1 MGRRANSWRTTLG
14 GASAN
19 TELATAMRPLRD
31 RSRELVRNT
40 PHANRMLDILC
51 SHTVGTGILPVS
63 NTGSDRIDKQVDQL
77 WADWVAQADVTDRE
91 SFDALQVLA
100 VRAMIESGEVVARYI
115 DRELDEKLPV
125 PMQLQILEADFIDQA
140 RDGIYSGYAETKL
153 YGVRKTRL
161 GVGLGEFDRWMGLWL
176 WPEHPGEVT
185 AMVNVSNYN
194 SEFIPRIELLHMFRR
209 LRPGQIRGVP
219 WFAPILTTARDL
231 SDYIDA
237 CNVKAKAEACFA
249 AFVTNDDSTA
259 RIFDEQ
265 DQGTETLEPGTI
277 KELRVGQDIKF
288 AQPTST
294 SQAETVL
301 MFDLQAMAAG
311 VGCTYDQATGDLR
324 QANYSSLRAG
334 KLDFWRLITQ
344 LQKHVVIPK
353 FCAPVRARFIERA
366 ILSGRLRDRAYPC
379 EWVVPAKEA
388 IDPKKDLDAEIHEV
402 RAGRVTP
409 QQFIAARGNNW
420 RRNIDEFET
429 FFDLAHEREQIF
441 DIDASRVDQRGRQ
454 PSVAGGAGAAG
465 NGGADAAATAEDI
478 AQEEADQAAEDA
490 AADSRLLNFSRR

>member
-1 MGRRANSWRTTLG
+1 
-14 GASAN
+14 
-19 TELATAMRPLRD
+19 
-31 RSRELVRNT
+31 
-40 PHANRMLDILC
+40 
-51 SHTVGTGILPVS
+51 
-63 NTGSDRIDKQVDQL
+63 
-77 WADWVAQADVTDRE
+77 
-91 SFDALQVLA
+91 
-100 VRAMIESGEVVARYI
+100 
-115 DRELDEKLPV
+115 
-125 PMQLQILEADFIDQA
+125 MQLQILEADFIDQA
-140 RDGIYSGYAETKL
+140 RDGIYSDYVETRL
-153 YGVRKTRL
+153 QSVRKTRL

-194 SEFIPRIELLHMFRR
+194 SEFVPRDQLIHMFRR
-209 LRPGQIRGVP
+209 LRPGQVRGVT

-249 AFVTNDDSTA
+249 AFVTNDDSTGK
-259 RIFDEQ
+259 IFDEQ
-265 DQGTETLEPGTI
+265 DEGIETLEPGTI

-294 SQAETVL
+294 SQAETIL
-301 MFDLQAMAAG
+301 MLDLQAMAAG
-311 VGCTYDQATGDLR
+311 VGCTYDQVTGDLR

-334 KLDFWRLITQ
+334 KMDFWRLINQ
-344 LQKHVVIPK
+344 LQRHVVIPK
-353 FCAPVRARFIERA
+353 FCAPVRARFIDRA
-366 ILSGRLRDRAYPC
+366 ILAGRLPDRDYPC

-429 FFDLAHEREQIF
+429 FFELAHEHKQTF
-441 DIDASRVDQRGRQ
+441 DIDAGAVDQHGRQ
-454 PSVAGGAGAAG
+454 PPKPAATGGAG
-465 NGGADAAATAEDI
+465 DSATAEDD
-478 AQEEADQAAEDA
+478 ATDAADKAAEDA
-490 AADSRLLNFSRR
+490 AEEGSRVVPFLRSV